1 MKTLTLAALALLTAL
16 AAFGQEKAA
25 AEGPKEGSITAFL
38 KSDSTDTQTLLLA
51 AQQVQY
57 SQRADTTAVLF
68 LLQYGSRIK
77 MERTYYPA
85 NTSDHEMIPCSIF
98 TPVDMKAGT
107 KRPGLLIVHGG
118 LHEFLDWRFFRLVV
132 ESVEH
137 GYAVIFP
144 EYHGSMGYGDS
155 IYNNT
160 YGVTDVADIFAAA
173 DYLATKDY
181 VDGSRIGIVG
191 HSRGGMCTA
200 LCLEQKPKRF
210 QAAVTICPLLDFI
223 AYMAYKPDT
232 RRAEIAREAHFGG
245 KLPDKNLPAYLD
257 ISPINFVKKI
267 ETPLL
272 ALATTGDKIVPVGLN
287 TERFIDLLKANNKVF
302 ESKIYENAPG
312 GHVYLFGD
320 SPETTDTL
328 KRTFDW
334 LGKYLKP

>member
-1 MKTLTLAALALLTAL
+1 MRRLGVAGIALLAALL
-16 AAFGQEKAA
+16 APAQEKPAP
-25 AEGPKEGSITAFL
+25 EGPKEGSLTTFL
-38 KSDSTDTQTLLLA
+38 KSDVNDTPTKLA
-51 AQQVQY
+51 AIEQVQF
-57 SQRADTTAVLF
+57 SQRADTTHLLF
-68 LLQYGSRIK
+68 MLQYGSRVR

-85 NTSDHEMIPCSIF
+85 NTSDHEMIPCALF
-98 TPVDMKAGT
+98 TPADLKPGT

-118 LHEFLDWRFFRLVV
+118 LHEFLDWRFFRLIV
-132 ESVEH
+132 EAVEH

-144 EYHGSMGYGDS
+144 EYHGSMGYGEA

-181 VDGSRIGIVG
+181 VDASRIGIIG
-191 HSRGGMCTA
+191 HSRGGMCTV

-287 TERFIDLLKANNKVF
+287 TERFVDLLKAHNKVF
-302 ESKIYENAPG
+302 ESKIYDNAPG
-312 GHVYLFGD
+312 GHVFLFGD
-320 SPETTDTL
+320 SPETADAF
-328 KRTFDW
+328 KRSFDW
-334 LGKYLKP
+334 LGRYLKP